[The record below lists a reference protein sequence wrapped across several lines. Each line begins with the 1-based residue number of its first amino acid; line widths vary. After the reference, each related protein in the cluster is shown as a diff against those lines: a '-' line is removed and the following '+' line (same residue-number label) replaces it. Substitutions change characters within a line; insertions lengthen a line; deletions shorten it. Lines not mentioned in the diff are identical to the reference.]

1 MYMYKILERE
11 WEERG
16 FFVGGK
22 SDEGKKSK
30 KEQDHGKKEKRKKD
44 SVVSVIHLIHG
55 FWNTPTYR

>member
-55 FWNTPTYR
+55 FW

>member
-1 MYMYKILERE
+1 
-11 WEERG
+11 
-16 FFVGGK
+16 VGGK

-55 FWNTPTYR
+55 F